1 MRHNR
6 LMSASMPVSTRT
18 YAIAASAVAAAALLG
33 IVITPAFRSGNDI
46 FADCR
51 ETVVS
56 GGNGAIG
63 GPFSLTDEDSLPVTE
78 KDVLQK
84 PALVYFGYSFCPD
97 VCPTDLARNAQA
109 VDVLEEMGHEVTPI
123 FISVDPARDSP
134 AVLKEFTDALH
145 PRMIG
150 LTGTAA
156 QISATAK
163 AYKTIY
169 RVPEAPEDMNY
180 LVDHMTYTYLML
192 PSVGFA
198 EFFASEASADEV
210 AKRAAC
216 FIDVAGSA

>member
-1 MRHNR
+1 
-6 LMSASMPVSTRT
+6 MPVSTRT
-18 YAIAASAVAAAALLG
+18 YAIAASAVTAAALLG
-33 IVITPAFRSGNDI
+33 IAITPAFRSNDDA

-63 GPFSLTDEDSLPVTE
+63 GPFSLTDEDNRPVTD
-78 KDVLQK
+78 KDVLKK
-84 PALVYFGYSFCPD
+84 PSLVYFGYSFCPD

-109 VDVLEEMGHEVTPI
+109 VDVLEEMGHDVTPV
-123 FISVDPARDSP
+123 FISVDPVRDTP
-134 AVLKEFTDALH
+134 AALKEFTDALH

-150 LTGTAA
+150 LTGTVG
-156 QISATAK
+156 QIGQAAK

-192 PSVGFA
+192 PSVGFV
-198 EFFASEASADEV
+198 EFFASEDSAEEV

-216 FIDVAGSA
+216 FIDAAGPA

>member
-1 MRHNR
+1 
-6 LMSASMPVSTRT
+6 MPVSTRT
-18 YAIAASAVAAAALLG
+18 YAIAASAVTAAALLG
-33 IVITPAFRSGNDI
+33 FAVIPAFRPSGDI

-51 ETVVS
+51 ETAVS

-63 GPFSLTDEDSLPVTE
+63 GPFSLTDEDGRPVTE
-78 KDVLQK
+78 SDVLQK

-97 VCPTDLARNAQA
+97 VCPTDLSRNAQA
-109 VDVLEEMGHEVTPI
+109 VDALEEMGHDVTPV
-123 FISVDPARDSP
+123 FISVDPARDTP
-134 AVLKEFTDALH
+134 AVLKTFTDNFH

-156 QISATAK
+156 QISAAAK

-198 EFFASEASADEV
+198 EFFSSEGAADDV

-216 FIDVAGSA
+216 FIEAAGQA

>member
-1 MRHNR
+1 
-6 LMSASMPVSTRT
+6 MSISTRT
-18 YAIAASAVAAAALLG
+18 YAIAASAVTGAALLG
-33 IVITPAFRSGNDI
+33 FTVLPAFRSGGDV

-51 ETVVS
+51 ETAVS

-63 GPFSLTDEDSLPVTE
+63 GPFSLIDEDNRPVTE
-78 KDVLQK
+78 SDVLQK
-84 PALVYFGYSFCPD
+84 PTLVYFGYSFCPD

-109 VDVLEEMGHEVTPI
+109 VDVLEEMGHEVTPV
-123 FISVDPARDSP
+123 FISVDPARDTP

-145 PRMIG
+145 PRLIG

-156 QISATAK
+156 QISAAAK

-169 RVPEAPEDMNY
+169 RVPEAPGDMNY

-198 EFFASEASADEV
+198 EFFASEDSAEDV
-210 AKRAAC
+210 GKRAAC
-216 FIDVAGSA
+216 FIDAAGGGLN

>member
-1 MRHNR
+1 
-6 LMSASMPVSTRT
+6 MPISTRM
-18 YAIAASAVAAAALLG
+18 YAAAAGAVTAAALLG
-33 IVITPAFRSGNDI
+33 FAIIPAFRPDRDI

-51 ETVVS
+51 ETAVS

-63 GPFSLTDEDSLPVTE
+63 GPFSLTDEDMRPVTE
-78 KDVLQK
+78 SDILQK

-97 VCPTDLARNAQA
+97 VCPTDLSRNAQA
-109 VDVLEEMGHEVTPI
+109 VDALEETGHDVTPV
-123 FISVDPARDSP
+123 FISVDPVRDTP

-150 LTGTAA
+150 LTGTAE
-156 QISATAK
+156 QISLAAK

-169 RVPEAPEDMNY
+169 RVPEAPDDMNY

-198 EFFASEASADEV
+198 EFFASEDAADDV

-216 FIDVAGSA
+216 FIDAAGPA

>member
-1 MRHNR
+1 
-6 LMSASMPVSTRT
+6 MPISTRI
-18 YAIAASAVAAAALLG
+18 YAAAASAVTAAALLG
-33 IVITPAFRSGNDI
+33 FAIIPVFRSGGDV

-63 GPFSLTDEDSLPVTE
+63 GPFSLTDEDGRPVTE
-78 KDVLQK
+78 VDVLKK

-97 VCPTDLARNAQA
+97 VCPTDLSRNAQA
-109 VDVLEEMGHEVTPI
+109 VDVLKEMGHDVTPV
-123 FISVDPARDSP
+123 FISVDPARDTP
-134 AVLKEFTDALH
+134 AVMKDFTDALH

-150 LTGTAA
+150 LTGTAE
-156 QISATAK
+156 QISAAAK

-198 EFFASEASADEV
+198 EFFSSEDSADEV

-216 FIDVAGSA
+216 FIDAAGSA